1 MSNRDRLIKE
11 VYDEAKNCF
20 NKGIIVTREVLLEAI
35 SESIGDAVIGDH
47 ETLISGNV
55 EVSEEVTVQGDSMI
69 CRKVKVTFYSRQ
81 FRVSSSNWLVPV
93 SDFYKTG
100 KEFSGPVHPYTGPLE
115 SQPEL
120 EILHGNKKDYDRENI
135 IFGYSSYRMKIVS
148 VEKQD
153 VFVVTTL
160 YSPGKPVEKSIQSP
174 DCHYTGSYNRPTY
187 FYESKADRVPKTLQ
201 EDTYW
206 YYPAQ
211 KKSSW
216 FGLKTTKEKIPGSD
230 PIVGRTRI
238 KTQKRDDYKYSVNF
252 FISDFVSDF
261 IETNSVAFDPLRL
274 EQLAAC

>member
-47 ETLISGNV
+47 ETLISGKV

-135 IFGYSSYRMKIVS
+135 IFGYSSYRMRIVS

-153 VFVVTTL
+153 VFVVTKF
-160 YSPGKPVEKSIQSP
+160 YSPGKSVERSVQTP
-174 DCHYTGSYNRPTY
+174 DNHYTGSYNRPIH
-187 FYESKADRVPKTLQ
+187 FYESTADRVPKTL
-201 EDTYW
+201 EEHTYW

-216 FGLKTTKEKIPGSD
+216 FGLRTTKDKIPGSD
-230 PIVGRTRI
+230 PIVGRTYIRN
-238 KTQKRDDYKYSVNF
+238 QKRDNFKYSINF
-252 FISDFVSDF
+252 FISDSVSEF
-261 IETNSVAFDPLRL
+261 IEASSVAFDPLRL